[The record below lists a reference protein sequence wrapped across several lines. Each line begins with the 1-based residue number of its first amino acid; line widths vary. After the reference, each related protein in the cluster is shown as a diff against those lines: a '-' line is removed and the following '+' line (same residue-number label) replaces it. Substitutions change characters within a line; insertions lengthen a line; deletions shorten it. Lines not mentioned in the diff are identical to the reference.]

1 VYFERITGRIQEKK
15 IAFNRY
21 FKVLSKNSEIL
32 RMEGNESI
40 AS

>member
-1 VYFERITGRIQEKK
+1 MYFERITGRIQEIK
-15 IAFNRY
+15 IVFNRY
-21 FKVLSKNSEIL
+21 FKAPSKISGIL